1 MRPNAAHRAQAA
13 AKAHRPAAHR
23 STAAA
28 GKKPAAARTSTD
40 RAETE
45 QQILDRLAALEL
57 AVARRGASTGDPDL
71 DAQIA
76 AFDRATQQQ
85 AESQRQ
91 MNVLREMMM
100 EQRKR
105 DEENLKKWIAMI

>member
-1 MRPNAAHRAQAA
+1 MRANAAHRAQAA
-13 AKAHRPAAHR
+13 AKAHRPTTQR
-23 STAAA
+23 TTAA
-28 GKKPAAARTSTD
+28 GKKPAAARTAPD
-40 RAETE
+40 RAETV

-76 AFDRATQQQ
+76 AFDRATQLQ

-91 MNVLREMMM
+91 MNVLRDMMM